1 MGTEV
6 CRKIDPDTPVFSFVR
21 IGHIGTVTE
30 PSETPRHLFRRAA
43 RGRDPATPALVIG
56 GVWLVVAGA
65 VAVVLTIAFLIYFL
79 V

>member
-1 MGTEV
+1 
-6 CRKIDPDTPVFSFVR
+6 VFGFGR
-21 IGHIGTVTE
+21 FGHSRNVTE
-30 PSETPRHLFRRAA
+30 PTETPRRLFRRAA

-65 VAVVLTIAFLIYFL
+65 VAVVLAMAFLIYFL